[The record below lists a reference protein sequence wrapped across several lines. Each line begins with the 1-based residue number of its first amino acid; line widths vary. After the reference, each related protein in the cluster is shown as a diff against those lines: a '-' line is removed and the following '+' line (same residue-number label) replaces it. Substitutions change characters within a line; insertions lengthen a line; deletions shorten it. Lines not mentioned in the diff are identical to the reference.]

1 MLAHPVLVGSTL
13 DRLPPARRSMKG
25 ALCAGA
31 EQKMGMA
38 FKGRSQG
45 GGAPDEGSG
54 WRDL

>member
-1 MLAHPVLVGSTL
+1 MLAHPVLVGSTSDCL
-13 DRLPPARRSMKG
+13 QPARRSTEG

-45 GGAPDEGSG
+45 RRAPD
-54 WRDL
+54 